1 MKQILRMIASL
12 LIGVLIGLVGATVI
26 VVLFMDVSMEE
37 YLQKLSSIA
46 WGEMMLAMLVGVISF
61 LVATFLHIIIH
72 EGGHLVCGLLT
83 GYRFV
88 SFRVFNWTFIR
99 ESGKLRIK
107 HFSVA
112 GTGGQCLMA
121 PPNKPLDEIPVT
133 WYNLGGVLANLV
145 CVGAAFL
152 FLQLTDNPFVETF
165 LIIFIIFGLFLIL
178 MNGIPMTIGGV
189 SNDANNVILL
199 RKDKA
204 SKRAL
209 MIQLEGNAL
218 VQQGVRPCDMPSEW
232 FLIDEAYTDYK
243 NPLLVNIRLMAA
255 SRLLDEEKWEEAY
268 VALTGIYEHKAD
280 IMGLYVKEVACELL
294 FSAMVTGRTEQA
306 SALYAD
312 NELKNYIQQF
322 KGVMSSKQRIL
333 CAVALYLENDS
344 AKAQSIY
351 ETLQQ
356 QQHHYL
362 MQGEVKSDLSIMN
375 AILHAP
381 SA

>member
-1 MKQILRMIASL
+1 MKQILRMIAGL
-12 LIGVLIGLVGATVI
+12 LIGVVIGLVGAAVI

-232 FLIDEAYTDYK
+232 FLIDEAYADYK
-243 NPLLVNIRLMAA
+243 NPLLVHIRLMAA

-306 SALYAD
+306 SSLYAD

-344 AKAQSIY
+344 AKAQSIC

-375 AILHAP
+375 AILHTP

>member
-1 MKQILRMIASL
+1 MKQILRMIAGL
-12 LIGVLIGLVGATVI
+12 LIGVVIGLVGAAVI

-218 VQQGVRPCDMPSEW
+218 TQQGVRPCDMPSEW
-232 FLIDEAYTDYK
+232 FLIDEAYADYK
-243 NPLLVNIRLMAA
+243 NPLLVHIRLMAA

-356 QQHHYL
+356 QHHYL

>member
-1 MKQILRMIASL
+1 MKQILRMIAGL
-12 LIGVLIGLVGATVI
+12 LIGVVIGLVGAAVI
-26 VVLFMDVSMEE
+26 VVLFMDVSLEE

-152 FLQLTDNPFVETF
+152 FLQLTDNPFVEIF

-199 RKDKA
+199 RKDMT

-232 FLIDEAYTDYK
+232 FLIDEAYADYK

-306 SALYAD
+306 SSLYAD

-344 AKAQSIY
+344 AKAQSIC

>member
-1 MKQILRMIASL
+1 MKQILRMIAGL
-12 LIGVLIGLVGATVI
+12 LIGVVIGLVGAAVI

-218 VQQGVRPCDMPSEW
+218 TQQGVRPCDMPSEW
-232 FLIDEAYTDYK
+232 FLIDEAYADYK

-356 QQHHYL
+356 QHHYL

>member
-1 MKQILRMIASL
+1 MKQILRMIAGL
-12 LIGVLIGLVGATVI
+12 LIGVVIGLVGAAVI

-46 WGEMMLAMLVGVISF
+46 WGEMMLAMLVGVIGF

-199 RKDKA
+199 RKDKT

-218 VQQGVRPCDMPSEW
+218 AQQGVRPCDMPSEW
-232 FLIDEAYTDYK
+232 FLIDEAYADYK

-306 SALYAD
+306 SSLYAD

-344 AKAQSIY
+344 AKAQSIC

-362 MQGEVKSDLSIMN
+362 MQGEVKSDLSMMN

>member
-1 MKQILRMIASL
+1 MKQILRMIAGL
-12 LIGVLIGLVGATVI
+12 LIGVVIGLVGAAVI

-199 RKDKA
+199 RKDMT

-218 VQQGVRPCDMPSEW
+218 TQQGVRPCDMPSEW
-232 FLIDEAYTDYK
+232 FLIDEAYADYK
-243 NPLLVNIRLMAA
+243 NPLLVNVRLMAA

-344 AKAQSIY
+344 AKAQSIC

-362 MQGEVKSDLSIMN
+362 MQGEVKSDLSMMN